1 MRSLKCEYKTIIQII
16 LLLFIVQV
24 HYFFCWRVVGGYLK
38 SEFVLWHFL
47 GFYGVKE

>member
-1 MRSLKCEYKTIIQII
+1 MRSLKCEYKTTIQII

-24 HYFFCWRVVGGYLK
+24 HYFFLLEGGGGYLK